1 MLSVYL
7 PLVRKDAPPTPTLT
21 PSPTPTPV
29 PTSSQFSLQ
38 VIDLAN
44 QERQNAGCAPLTID
58 NRLMAAAQAH
68 SEDMALND
76 FFSHT
81 SLDGTEFW
89 QRILAQGY
97 NFSIAGEN
105 IAAGYT
111 TPQDVM
117 DGWMNSQG
125 HRENILNCDFQDI
138 GVGYYYLA
146 NDTGSVNYHHY
157 WTMDLAAP

>member
-1 MLSVYL
+1 MFSVYL

-21 PSPTPTPV
+21 PSPTLTPV
-29 PTSSQFSLQ
+29 PTPSQFALQ

-44 QERQNAGCAPLTID
+44 QERQNAGCAPLTVD

-89 QRILAQGY
+89 ERILAQGY

-105 IAAGYT
+105 IAAGYP

-125 HRENILNCDFQDI
+125 HRDNILNCGYQDI

-146 NDTGSVNYHHY
+146 NDTGSVNYYHY
-157 WTMDLAAP
+157 WTMNLAAP